1 MLNNTLNHCSRC
13 NDGYPLPE
21 KEAAAALDGAFE
33 MYLSVDDGKVCL
45 TAVPDDPYYEF
56 GIAVRFC
63 PWCGR
68 KLHPKTEFADPDYG
82 R

>member
-1 MLNNTLNHCSRC
+1 MLNGHCTHC

-21 KEAAAALDGAFE
+21 KVAAESIDGAFE
-33 MYLSVDDGKVCL
+33 MYLSVDDGKICP

-56 GIAVRFC
+56 GILVRFC

-68 KLHPKTEFADPDYG
+68 ELHVTEDIKS
-82 R
+82 

>member
-1 MLNNTLNHCSRC
+1 MLNDHCTHC

-21 KEAAAALDGAFE
+21 KEAAEALNGSFE
-33 MYLSVDDGKVCL
+33 MYLSSDGVKICL

-56 GIAVRFC
+56 GIPVRFC

-68 KLHPKTEFADPDYG
+68 ELHAAEDIKN
-82 R
+82 